1 MSDQLAA
8 FLKAVQSNPD
18 LLAKLK
24 AANNPS
30 EISAIAND
38 AGFSFGPEE
47 LSRADSVVSEY
58 ELESVVGGG
67 VCWSNTSSTD
77 CADGEFDTPGIIG

>member
-8 FLKAVQSNPD
+8 FLQAAQSNDD

-38 AGFSFGPEE
+38 AGYSLSTDD
-47 LSRADSVVSEY
+47 LSRADSVITEY
-58 ELESVVGGG
+58 ELESIAGG

-77 CADGEFDTPGIIG
+77 CGYGELEGPGPLG

>member
-24 AANNPS
+24 AAKNPS

-38 AGFSFGPEE
+38 AGFTISSDD

-58 ELESVVGGG
+58 ELESMAGG
-67 VCWSNTSSTD
+67 VCWADTSSSD
-77 CADGEFDTPGIIG
+77 CGYGEFDTPGPIG